1 LYKQYNQHKSCKI
14 VTVEGCHDRDEQDG
28 YKLYDLLIAVNAK
41 GAFSAQKPTEGGF
54 GDIDI
59 SEDWATPDNEER
71 CQI

>member
-1 LYKQYNQHKSCKI
+1 
-14 VTVEGCHDRDEQDG
+14 
-28 YKLYDLLIAVNAK
+28 VNVK